1 MKTVPFLVFAFFSL
15 SAQAAPPAPP
25 QQSVAPA
32 ATATVPEATAP
43 PAAKP
48 SPGATPSVQG
58 PTEPT
63 ATASKFDTGLLGGN
77 NPVLTEEERAG
88 VAITQAWRDKSY
100 ETLVGQP
107 GSNSSVQFRFGQS
120 LPSIVCAILQVTDV
134 ELQPGEVVTH
144 INLGDS
150 TRWSVESALSGSGS
164 DQVEHLIIKPRDI
177 GLSTSLVVTTDRRTY
192 HLLLRSDE
200 AEFMHD
206 VTFLYDGDSPN
217 RATPPPIASAT
228 PAPSPAHVSADPPV
242 HSARG
247 DRKQVRLVSR
257 VAADDADE
265 SYTVTGQAD
274 WKPVEVYNKNGKTYL
289 EMPAEVK
296 HKEAPVLFEEKR
308 AGWFHH
314 QKVLVNYRVHG
325 RWYVVDRVLD
335 NATLVSGVGAA
346 QEKVDIRRIAKPQAT
361 EALQ

>member
-150 TRWSVESALSGSGS
+150 TRWSVESALSGSGA

-200 AEFMHD
+200 TEFMHD
-206 VTFLYDGDSPN
+206 VTFLYDGDSPS

-228 PAPSPAHVSADPPV
+228 PTLSPAPVSADPPAR
-242 HSARG
+242 SARG
-247 DRKQVRLVSR
+247 DGKQVRLVNR